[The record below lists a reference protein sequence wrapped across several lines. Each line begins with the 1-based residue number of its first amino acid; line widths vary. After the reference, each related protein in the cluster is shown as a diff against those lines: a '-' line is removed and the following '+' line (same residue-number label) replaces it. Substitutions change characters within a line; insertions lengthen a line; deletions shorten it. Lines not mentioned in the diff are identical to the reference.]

1 MHMAYCILF
10 SACMTALAHCSNR
23 LCKSDKSCFIL
34 FQQSSSNTLACSW
47 ETVGKHPGKLVGTEV
62 LLHNCRLAIKGQP
75 DVKYQARLLKDMF
88 CDPVTFLYIH
98 FATPV
103 VQDFEKLNY
112 SKFQANNPDPNELM
126 QDLDLFKR
134 CLIGRSLEKNGTPRQ
149 EVDLGRTFKQECD
162 RYVSEGVSREEK
174 SQKTACVRAVQE
186 RYIV

>member
-1 MHMAYCILF
+1 
-10 SACMTALAHCSNR
+10 MTNHVSLCFNR
-23 LCKSDKSCFIL
+23 APATRWL
-34 FQQSSSNTLACSW
+34 
-47 ETVGKHPGKLVGTEV
+47 VRGKLLGNILVNWWELKSYFTTAE
-62 LLHNCRLAIKGQP
+62 LAIKGQP

-112 SKFQANNPDPNELM
+112 SKFQANNPGPNELM
-126 QDLDLFKR
+126 QDLDLFHR